1 MALRGA
7 QAPRRVQRLGDQQMA
22 KGLLAAIGFTMCGA
36 AAAAAPT
43 FVPTFQSIGLYW
55 GPEGGSE
62 ARAVA
67 VQFREKGNA
76 SWREGLPLWFDARN
90 AEYRGSIVELKSGT
104 TYEIRLTLQGGA
116 AESVTARTWSEEL
129 RIKKTVQVPTGSARL

>member
-90 AEYRGSIVELKSGT
+90 AEYRGSVVELKPGT
-104 TYEIRLTLQGGA
+104 EYEIRLSLEGRMPQTL
-116 AESVTARTWSEEL
+116 TAKTWREDF
-129 RIKKTVQVPTGSARL
+129 RV